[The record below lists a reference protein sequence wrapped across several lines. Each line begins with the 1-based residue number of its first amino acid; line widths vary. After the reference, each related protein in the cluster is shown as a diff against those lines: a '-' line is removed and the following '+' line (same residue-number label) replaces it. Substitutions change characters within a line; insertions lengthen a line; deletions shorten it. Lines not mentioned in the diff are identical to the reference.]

1 MRAPTGEE
9 RLAPEKAGQAFVPKG
24 QILPQGQLI
33 CPEEDEKGLPKKAA
47 AFFGPFITCCEDDRL
62 GELAE
67 GKVFH
72 IHEGT
77 LR

>member
-1 MRAPTGEE
+1 M
-9 RLAPEKAGQAFVPKG
+9 
-24 QILPQGQLI
+24 PQGQLI

-62 GELAE
+62 GQLAE